1 MGSNTN
7 IRRGTGGR
15 DARRAMNAL
24 RRLVHALRA
33 SSTAVRRDTGV
44 SGAQLFVLQ
53 QLAQRPVTSLNELAA
68 RTRTHQSSVSVVV
81 SRLAER
87 RLVARRPSAED
98 ARRTEIELTEEGAA
112 LLDDAPHTLQTSLV
126 GALGRLP
133 TAQRSALAD
142 GLEAW
147 VEAAGLA
154 SGDAPFFFEPD
165 APRRRA

>member
-1 MGSNTN
+1 
-7 IRRGTGGR
+7 
-15 DARRAMNAL
+15 MNAL

-33 SSTAVRRDTGV
+33 SSTAVQRDTGV

-53 QLAQRPVTSLNELAA
+53 QLAQQPVASLNELAA

-87 RLVARRPSAED
+87 GLVERRPSAED
-98 ARRTEIELTEEGAA
+98 GRRTEIELTAEGAA
-112 LLDDAPHTLQTSLV
+112 LLDDAPRTLQTSLV
-126 GALGRLP
+126 AALGRLP
-133 TAQRSALAD
+133 APQRGTLAD

-147 VEAAGLA
+147 VEAAGLTG
-154 SGDAPFFFEPD
+154 GDAPFFFEPD